1 VYFEQHFSL
10 QVLDEFIQR
19 KILKLSPANVSEA
32 NELQLDFFE
41 RLFEKFS
48 EVFWGFGM
56 EVAEI
61 FN

>member
-1 VYFEQHFSL
+1 LNTIFSL

-32 NELQLDFFE
+32 NELQPDFFE

-48 EVFWGFGM
+48 EAFWGFGKGFDG
-56 EVAEI
+56 V
-61 FN
+61 FK